1 MYASNDSLFDE
12 YVLVI
17 TAVSYNRLNVL
28 LHFRKFV
35 KKVSGAIIEALKF
48 LAVRAHDKFC
58 RLRTLTNAKWRR
70 SMGNAVK
77 KRRCVD
83 KVIANKHAM
92 RIHLAEIITST

>member
-1 MYASNDSLFDE
+1 
-12 YVLVI
+12 
-17 TAVSYNRLNVL
+17 VSYNRLNVL

-35 KKVSGAIIEALKF
+35 KKVSGAIGALKF
-48 LAVRAHDKFC
+48 LAVRAHDNVC
-58 RLRTLTNAKWRR
+58 RVRTLTNAKWRR
-70 SMGNAVK
+70 STGKAFK